1 MTTYQILAI
10 VAVAAVAAWQYVPW
24 KSLHLPSRQPSVMGD
39 IAAVVRIR
47 ESRKSP
53 DVTEA
58 CNELLRV
65 LLDTK

>member
-1 MTTYQILAI
+1 MTTYQIIAI
-10 VAVAAVAAWQYVPW
+10 AGVILVAAWQYVPW
-24 KSLHLPSRQPSVMGD
+24 KSLYLPSRQPSVMGD

-47 ESRKSP
+47 EYRKSP